1 LSVAEETDFVG
12 SFEAN
17 RRRVVE
23 LEAIARIASA
33 FTFEQ
38 ALEAMMD
45 EVASQVVQASSA
57 ALACIVGAANRST
70 QLVERVVGSRNLPY
84 GFRETL
90 EGAWRNAGAPLV
102 STSIQTRRT
111 QVFDLSTILQRDGYE
126 GVREAQNRAGWA
138 MMAVVPMVYRG
149 EAVGLL
155 IVPYPIGE
163 PPDEHEVSFLEAISD
178 QAAVAFEN
186 ARLFEHARQAA
197 VTEERQRISRELHD
211 SVSQALYGI
220 SLGAQ
225 TARELLDI
233 DPSSAREPIEYVQ
246 ALAVA
251 GLAEMRA
258 MIFELR
264 PEALETEGLV
274 AALGRQAAAVR
285 ARHKLTVEDDL
296 PSEPDIA
303 IDAKQMLYRV
313 CQEAL
318 QNAVKHA
325 RATHLSLRLA
335 NVSNVLTLE
344 IRDNGRGFD
353 AGASFPGH
361 LGLTSMRERAQREGG
376 VIEIESEPG
385 AGTLVRVRLGKLSLP
400 QGRPAPAGG

>member
-1 LSVAEETDFVG
+1 MEGPDSDAAAATD
-12 SFEAN
+12 AN
-17 RRRVVE
+17 RRRVRE
-23 LEAIARIASA
+23 LEAVARIAST

-38 ALEAMMD
+38 PLEAMMD
-45 EVASQVVQASSA
+45 EVARQIVQASTS
-57 ALACIVGAANRST
+57 ALACIVGNADRST
-70 QLVERVVGSRNLPY
+70 QLVKRVVGSDGLPP

-90 EGAWRNAGAPLV
+90 ERAWLTAGAPLV

-111 QVFDLSTILQRDGYE
+111 QVWNLHTILQRDGYE
-126 GVREAQNRAGWA
+126 GVREAQREAGWA
-138 MMAVVPMVYRG
+138 MMAIVPMVYRG

-155 IVPYPIGE
+155 LVPYPEGE
-163 PPDEHEVSFLEAISD
+163 PPDEDEVSFLEAISD
-178 QAAVAFEN
+178 QAAVALEN
-186 ARLFEHARQAA
+186 ARLFENAQSAA

-233 DPSSAREPIEYVQ
+233 DPASAIEPIDYVQ

-264 PEALETEGLV
+264 PEALAAEGLV

-285 ARHKLTVEDDL
+285 ARHKIIVEEDL
-296 PSEPDIA
+296 AGEPHIG

-318 QNAVKHA
+318 QNAIKHA
-325 RATHLSLRLA
+325 RATRIWLRLLA
-335 NVSNVLTLE
+335 AGGVLTLE
-344 IRDNGRGFD
+344 VRDDGRGFALSD
-353 AGASFPGH
+353 SYPGH
-361 LGLTSMRERAQREGG
+361 LGITSMRERASREGG
-376 VIEIESEPG
+376 RFEIESAPG
-385 AGTLVRVRLGKLSLP
+385 AGVLVRVRLDTVEDRTEDGTRSS
-400 QGRPAPAGG
+400 A